1 MRKIVSVFFL
11 AALGQFCLAGP
22 ISDLAGRAVPGHRP
36 ILSGVPLMEVV
47 VISEC
52 GNENVALNP
61 NTSFKDVD
69 MGMTKKTAYVQE
81 ADGSRGMRLIFDVPS
96 YNDLQ
101 RYDVIMLDVNGGR
114 LRVNGKT
121 GSVTVAGLSPL
132 AVVSRKSGTA
142 ENVPVKEKLI
152 SELTDEDIFTM
163 VTLKDM
169 EFAFKDGA
177 IVNIKENF
185 R

>member
-11 AALGQFCLAGP
+11 AVLGQFCLAGP

-69 MGMTKKTAYVQE
+69 LGMT
-81 ADGSRGMRLIFDVPS
+81 
-96 YNDLQ
+96 
-101 RYDVIMLDVNGGR
+101 GR
-114 LRVNGKT
+114 L
-121 GSVTVAGLSPL
+121 PMY
-132 AVVSRKSGTA
+132 RKLTA
-142 ENVPVKEKLI
+142 QGVCV
-152 SELTDEDIFTM
+152 
-163 VTLKDM
+163 
-169 EFAFKDGA
+169 
-177 IVNIKENF
+177 
-185 R
+185 